1 VTLAAGRG
9 PAQRGALLV
18 VGAGAANLKSTVV
31 VNLAAALAGAGRAV
45 RLVDLDGASSH
56 ALAAALGGAPTLPWA
71 TAPITVL
78 APGTAGATSDDAL
91 TIVDPPPRL
100 DAAVHAL
107 VADARLVLVP
117 VDASL
122 LALRV
127 LADVEAA
134 VAEAAARA
142 HAAGVAPPRL
152 RVVLARRLPR
162 EVDRWGLVERV
173 GRLAPDVLAPVTLP
187 MARSARAPEALL
199 YAPGTA
205 AARAYTAL
213 AALVLADL
221 GVSHAGPPVTP
232 PVSTIP

>member
-1 VTLAAGRG
+1 VSGA
-9 PAQRGALLV
+9 ALLV
-18 VGAGAANLKSTVV
+18 VGAGAANLKSTVA
-31 VNLAAALAGAGRAV
+31 VNLAAALAAAGRAV
-45 RLVDLDGASSH
+45 RLVDHDGASSH

-71 TAPITVL
+71 TAPITVV
-78 APGTAGATSDDAL
+78 APGATGTAVAASADDAL

-100 DAAVHAL
+100 DAAAHAL
-107 VADARLVLVP
+107 VAEARLVLVP

-127 LADVEAA
+127 LGDVEAA
-134 VAEAAARA
+134 VAEAAGRA
-142 HAAGVAPPRL
+142 GAAGVVPPRL

-187 MARSARAPEALL
+187 MARSARARAPEALL

-205 AARAYTAL
+205 AARAYAAL

-221 GVSHAGPPVTP
+221 PATP
-232 PVSTIP
+232 PVSTTP